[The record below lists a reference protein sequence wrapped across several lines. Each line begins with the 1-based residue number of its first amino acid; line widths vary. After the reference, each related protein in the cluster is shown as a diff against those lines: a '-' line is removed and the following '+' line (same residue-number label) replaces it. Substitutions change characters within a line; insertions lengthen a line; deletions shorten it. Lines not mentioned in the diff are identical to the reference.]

1 MPNEEKNDSELD
13 ELAANFFKQIGIED
27 FSETIEFAKDVEADV
42 KKREST
48 LPQIPQTKDPD
59 QLKKILEE
67 KEIKIKELENL
78 IEEKGNRVEELENK
92 ILPSFIL
99 MIKDYLEKINK
110 LTDDLKLKDDMINDL
125 KTKITEFKSKIQG
138 LKSKWF

>member
-27 FSETIEFAKDVEADV
+27 FSGTIEFAKDVEADV

-48 LPQIPQTKDPD
+48 LPQIPQTKDSEE
-59 QLKKILEE
+59 LKKIIEE
-67 KEIKIKELENL
+67 KEIKIRELEKL
-78 IEEKGNRVEELENK
+78 VEEKDNRVEELENK

-110 LTDDLKLKDDMINDL
+110 LTDDLKLKDEIINDL
-125 KTKITEFKSKIQG
+125 KTKIFTFKSRIQS